1 MRWPASSR
9 PGSPATPSSYVRTG
23 ESGWWRQRENRVL
36 ALCGDNLVRSPL
48 AAALIADA
56 LELQRVE
63 AEVRACGIDVTEPA
77 APPPAVLAALRRRGM
92 ELDHVAQPLEAR
104 LLVGADL
111 VLTMTTAQR
120 DTVESLEPD
129 AGVRTFTVRDAVRR
143 ARIGGPRRPAEPLR
157 TWLERLGGVDD
168 PGSPEIVDLPEPAGA
183 DEIERCAAELEA
195 LVRVL
200 VPLAWPLASMAHDA
214 GGRRPD
220 RPEGP
225 LLPPLRAVAP
235 PEGSVPPPTPG
246 TDVDLRPGAGFVL
259 DDAILTRI
267 VRELLVTGEL
277 LRDEPDGPMAAG
289 IPRDGSDWP
298 APRTLRWSATTL
310 GGATVWLHGRS
321 PTDVARW
328 AHAITNRLL
337 VSGRAAQAVTGGSLP
352 DGLNAPLAAL
362 TLADAGLV
370 AVVAGARE
378 DASWAR
384 AAHAWSDLT
393 FVEVRL
399 DDESDPRRAVLD
411 ALGLWG

>member
-1 MRWPASSR
+1 M
-9 PGSPATPSSYVRTG
+9 RTG
-23 ESGWWRQRENRVL
+23 ESGWWRQRDNRVL
-36 ALCGDNLVRSPL
+36 TVCADDLVRSPL
-48 AAALIADA
+48 AAALVADA
-56 LELQRVE
+56 LEHQRVE
-63 AEVRACGIDVTEPA
+63 AEVRSCGVEVTQPT
-77 APPPAVLAALRRRGM
+77 APPPAVLAALRRRSI

-120 DTVESLEPD
+120 DLIRVLEPD
-129 AGVRTFTVRDAVRR
+129 AGERTFTIRDAARR
-143 ARIGGPRRPAEPLR
+143 ARIGGPRRLGEPLR
-157 TWLERLGGVDD
+157 AWLERLSGLDAAESADV
-168 PGSPEIVDLPEPAGA
+168 IDLPEPAGA

-195 LVRVL
+195 LVRFL

-225 LLPPLRAVAP
+225 LLPRLRAVAAL
-235 PEGSVPPPTPG
+235 EGSLPPPTPG
-246 TDVDLRPGAGFVL
+246 TDVDLRPGGGFVL

-267 VRELLVTGEL
+267 VRELIVTGEFL
-277 LRDEPDGPMAAG
+277 SDEPDGPMAAG

-337 VSGRAAQAVTGGSLP
+337 ASGRAAQAVTGGALP
-352 DGLNAPLAAL
+352 DGLDVAIAAL
-362 TLADAGLV
+362 TLAEAGLV
-370 AVVAGARE
+370 AVAAGARE

-384 AAHAWSDLT
+384 AAHAWSDLS
-393 FVEVRL
+393 FVEIRL

-411 ALGLWG
+411 ALGLWR